1 MRRKTR
7 PRVSCHHKLRPMSSF
22 HGGVW
27 QKSGANRGRHWRTPN
42 VRPLW
47 RLRNN
52 RGAMATIILGFFNL
66 PLQKRSLPVP
76 FGCDG
81 SWTRRNSNRP
91 RVPRPG
97 TGGALRRPHGSPGDA
112 KHCPKTPLCGSSI
125 IVPRTRRST
134 KVVRRRSGA
143 YRPARLWSGSASHR
157 TGRCFASPGKR
168 YASGTREYGAAQR
181 SRGADSVRALH
192 QNRPSKDRGRGES
205 RVLAAPAASHAK

>member
-7 PRVSCHHKLRPMSSF
+7 PRVSCHHKLRPVSSF

-66 PLQKRSLPVP
+66 PLQKRSLLVP

-143 YRPARLWSGSASHR
+143 YRPAPLRGSRLCVAPLKK
-157 TGRCFASPGKR
+157 RCA
-168 YASGTREYGAAQR
+168 ASGTRT
-181 SRGADSVRALH
+181 
-192 QNRPSKDRGRGES
+192 N
-205 RVLAAPAASHAK
+205 VLAARCARVSAITCPSM

>member
-66 PLQKRSLPVP
+66 PLQKRSLLVP

-81 SWTRRNSNRP
+81 SWTRPQQPPSCPPTRHRWCTSAASWFAR
-91 RVPRPG
+91 RCEALSEDA
-97 TGGALRRPHGSPGDA
+97 ALRLLGHRAPDA
-112 KHCPKTPLCGSSI
+112 AQHE
-125 IVPRTRRST
+125 
-134 KVVRRRSGA
+134 SGAPQIRA